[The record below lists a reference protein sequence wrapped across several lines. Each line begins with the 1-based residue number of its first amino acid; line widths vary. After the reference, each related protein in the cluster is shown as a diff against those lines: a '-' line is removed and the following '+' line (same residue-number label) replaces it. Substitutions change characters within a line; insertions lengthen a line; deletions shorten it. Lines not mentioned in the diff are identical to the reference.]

1 MRFSKLTGGFM
12 GLLPLFFGLVM
23 SVTALADEFE
33 EGIAAHDKG
42 DYTTAIKLLR
52 PLAEQGNVAAQA
64 GLGFMY
70 NLGQGTE
77 PDYNQAV
84 LWFRKAA
91 EQGNANAQSGL
102 GFSYQNGQGVPQ
114 NSQEAAKWY
123 RLAAEQG
130 LPVAQSKLGQLYK
143 NGEGV
148 AQDTAKAYLWLSLA
162 SEHVTEA
169 VQMRDEVAMNMTS
182 AQLAK
187 AKELATTCRTTVFKI
202 CD

>member
-1 MRFSKLTGGFM
+1 MRLYKLKGCFS
-12 GLLPLFFGLVM
+12 GLLLLFIGLLF
-23 SVTALADEFE
+23 SGAALADAFE
-33 EGIAAHDKG
+33 DGIAAHDKG
-42 DYTTAIKLLR
+42 DYTNAIKLLR
-52 PLAEQGNVAAQA
+52 PLAEQGNAAAQA

-77 PDYNQAV
+77 PDYTQAV
-84 LWFRKAA
+84 VWFRKSA

-114 NSQEAAKWY
+114 NSQEAVKWY

-130 LPVAQSKLGQLYK
+130 LPVAQAKLGQLYK

-148 AQDTAKAYLWLSLA
+148 AQDSSKAYLWLSLA
-162 SEHVTEA
+162 SENVAEA